1 MLVPSSQCVTLSP
14 MLPDS
19 HQLCS
24 PAIHFLP
31 LTSSLR
37 LRKKTKMMRKSSQN
51 PSGDSLFKTCKEE
64 DTEETIRVNHN
75 TVADTKV
82 EDTRV
87 EDTRVEDTREMRDHQ
102 WRTRTKKTKN
112 SSEDHQWDQE
122 LDLRDH
128 KRDTTERTEDTAI
141 TRDHKRDTTERTED
155 TAITDV
161 EDQLCVLYTPLS

>member
-1 MLVPSSQCVTLSP
+1 
-14 MLPDS
+14 
-19 HQLCS
+19 
-24 PAIHFLP
+24 
-31 LTSSLR
+31 
-37 LRKKTKMMRKSSQN
+37 MMRKSSQN

>member
-1 MLVPSSQCVTLSP
+1 

-24 PAIHFLP
+24 PVIHFLP

-64 DTEETIRVNHN
+64 DTEETTMVNHN
-75 TVADTKV
+75 TVADTRV

-87 EDTRVEDTREMRDHQ
+87 EDTRVEDTREVRDHQ
-102 WRTRTKKTKN
+102 WRTKKKTKN

-128 KRDTTERTEDTAI
+128 KRD
-141 TRDHKRDTTERTED
+141 
-155 TAITDV
+155 ITDV
-161 EDQLCVLYTPLS
+161 EVDTLDLQEL